1 LGKTFHSAQKDMAE
15 RVRRVERGVRQ
26 IQQREDRK
34 AQELT
39 IPVDL
44 WLQSGLEEGGILVIQ
59 PDPEIRRRLARIL
72 RRRGHKFQAVEGGQQ
87 ALSAFR
93 KASFSLMIVHWGIFQ
108 KSSDLVKLLRKSFPR
123 TRIIITSSNFAWP
136 NENSA
141 GAQLGMEALEAGAY
155 AYMPE
160 QRIRRNIITCV
171 ETTLSSNARACPV
184 LMSGLAC
191 NQRCVV

>member
-1 LGKTFHSAQKDMAE
+1 MAE
-15 RVRRVERGVRQ
+15 RVRRVEREVRQ
-26 IQQREDRK
+26 IQQRENRK

-39 IPVDL
+39 MPVDL
-44 WLQSGLEEGGILVIQ
+44 WLQSGLEEGGILIIQ
-59 PDPEIRRRLARIL
+59 PDPEIRRRLARAL

-87 ALSAFR
+87 ALVAFR

-108 KSSDLVKLLRKSFPR
+108 KSSDLVKWLRKSFPR
-123 TRIIITSSNFAWP
+123 TRIIITSADFAWP
-136 NENSA
+136 NENFA
-141 GAQLGMEALEAGAY
+141 GAQLGMEALEAGAF

-171 ETTLSSNARACPV
+171 ETALSSNARACPV